1 MSACVD
7 CTAPYPPLPTPTP
20 DNGELDFNIYGYD
33 PSLAAAIV
41 FLVAFGLI
49 TLWQAGLVVR
59 SRIWWLT
66 VLVVGGLGE
75 IIGWAGRAWAA
86 KDPYS
91 LNAFLTQQI
100 CLILAPCFFS
110 ATCYGIL
117 GMVVRA
123 LGRQYSVL
131 RPSLYL
137 WIFCVADLVA
147 IVVQAIGGAMAAL
160 ALQDGKSSESGTH
173 IMVAGIA
180 FQLACMIAFSG
191 LALDV
196 YRRARRDRS
205 YRSRP
210 HAQEGRLT
218 RVGWGLA
225 WATGWIIVRGIYRT
239 VELAEGWTG
248 YLITHEPYF
257 AVLDSM
263 AMVLCQAVFC
273 VAWPAKERPVAVERR
288 ESHDSQQTAAPPSPA
303 RGSGEKKVQSV

>member
-1 MSACVD
+1 
-7 CTAPYPPLPTPTP
+7 
-20 DNGELDFNIYGYD
+20 
-33 PSLAAAIV
+33 
-41 FLVAFGLI
+41 
-49 TLWQAGLVVR
+49 
-59 SRIWWLT
+59 
-66 VLVVGGLGE
+66 
-75 IIGWAGRAWAA
+75 
-86 KDPYS
+86 
-91 LNAFLTQQI
+91 
-100 CLILAPCFFS
+100 
-110 ATCYGIL
+110 
-117 GMVVRA
+117 MVVRA

-248 YLITHEPYF
+248 YLISAFRPPDNALRRPHSPIRSAPVGTQRTSPTLPSSTRWRWSCVRPSSASPGPPKRDPLLSSGASRTTRSRLRRRHRPRGARARRRCSPYSVF
-257 AVLDSM
+257 SFLLDLSD
-263 AMVLCQAVFC
+263 F
-273 VAWPAKERPVAVERR
+273 
-288 ESHDSQQTAAPPSPA
+288 
-303 RGSGEKKVQSV
+303 SVSLP